1 MSQITSGFRS
11 ILSLPKSYSL
21 LQRLVGAER
30 SRRILCDAYIQA
42 APGER
47 VLDIGCGTADIL
59 DHLPAVDYSGFDL
72 NPRYV
77 AYAERRFGARGVF
90 RCEDVGK
97 AALGDQ
103 GGFDLV
109 LALAILHHL
118 DDGEVI
124 RLFELA
130 RGAMKPG
137 GRLVT
142 FDSCYVEGQ
151 SHVARFFIDRDR
163 GRNTRTEAGYRALA
177 ERVFPSVESH
187 VRHDLLNIPYTHIIL
202 KCQI

>member
-1 MSQITSGFRS
+1 MSQTTSGLRS
-11 ILSLPKSYSL
+11 VLSLPASYSL
-21 LQRLVGAER
+21 LQRLVGAGR
-30 SRRILCDAYIQA
+30 SRRILCESYIQA
-42 APGER
+42 SVGER

-77 AYAERRFGARGVF
+77 ASAQRRFGSRGAF

-97 AALGDQ
+97 ADLGLA

-118 DDGEVI
+118 DDGEVVG
-124 RLFELA
+124 LFELA

-151 SHVARFFIDRDR
+151 SRAARFLIDRDR
-163 GRNTRTEAGYRALA
+163 GHNTRTEAGYRALA

-202 KCQI
+202 KCQA

>member
-1 MSQITSGFRS
+1 MSQTTSGIRS
-11 ILSLPKSYSL
+11 ILSLPASYSL
-21 LQRLVGAER
+21 LQRLVGARR
-30 SRRILCDAYIQA
+30 SRRILCENYIRA
-42 APGER
+42 AAGER

-59 DHLPAVDYSGFDL
+59 DHLPVVDYSGFDL

-77 AYAERRFGARGVF
+77 ASAQQRFGSRGAF
-90 RCEDVGK
+90 RCEDVAK
-97 AALGDQ
+97 ADLGEA

-118 DDGEVI
+118 EDEEVI

-130 RGAMKPG
+130 KGAMRAG

-142 FDSCYVEGQ
+142 FDSCYVDGQ
-151 SHVARFFIDRDR
+151 SRVARFLIDRDR
-163 GRNTRTEAGYRALA
+163 GHNTRTEAGYRALA

-202 KCQI
+202 ICQA

>member
-1 MSQITSGFRS
+1 MSQITSGIRS
-11 ILSLPKSYSL
+11 VLSLPQGYSL
-21 LQRLVGAER
+21 LQRWVGAER
-30 SRRILCDAYIQA
+30 SRRILCEGYIQA
-42 APGER
+42 REGDR

-59 DHLPAVDYSGFDL
+59 DHLPSVSYSGFDL
-72 NPRYV
+72 NPRYIRS
-77 AYAERRFGARGVF
+77 AQRRFEGRGTF

-97 AALGDQ
+97 ATDVGS

-118 DDGEVI
+118 EDEEVLG
-124 RLFELA
+124 LFHLA
-130 RGAMKPG
+130 RAALRPG

-151 SHVARFFIDRDR
+151 SKAAKFLIDRDR
-163 GRNTRTEAGYRALA
+163 GRNTRTEPGYKALA
-177 ERVFPSVESH
+177 EEVFPIVESH

-202 KCQI
+202 QCQT